1 MDKFTS
7 AAIAAE
13 NAVAFAAEAE
23 DAAHNDAQAAIYFGE
38 VDPEVDVGAAL
49 RRAAEVAT
57 AAETVRRIAAGVL
70 ARAETF
76 GA

>member
-13 NAVAFAAEAE
+13 DAVAFATDAE
-23 DAAHNDAQAAIYFGE
+23 DAAYNEAQAAIYFGE
-38 VDPEVDVGAAL
+38 VDPEVDVGAAF
-49 RRAAEVAT
+49 RRAAAVAD
-57 AAETVRRIAAGVL
+57 AAKAVRRIAAGVI
-70 ARAETF
+70 ARAEIF

>member
-1 MDKFTS
+1 MDKFTA

-13 NAVAFAAEAE
+13 NAVAFATEAE
-23 DAAHNDAQAAIYFGE
+23 IAADGAAQIAIYFGE
-38 VDPEVDVGAAL
+38 VDSAVDVGAAL
-49 RRAAEVAT
+49 RRAAEVT
-57 AAETVRRIAAGVL
+57 AAAKTVRRIAAGVL